1 MRFLESDEEKI
12 MITYTFMNLL
22 ISLILEQFHKKIQF
36 KLRKNSKRIIFSEV
50 EVILQY
56 LDFF

>member
-22 ISLILEQFHKKIQF
+22 ISIILEQFHKKIQF
-36 KLRKNSKRIIFSEV
+36 KLRLENFNKKL
-50 EVILQY
+50 ILGFN
-56 LDFF
+56 DRVNRG

>member
-1 MRFLESDEEKI
+1 MRFLESDEENI

-22 ISLILEQFHKKIQF
+22 ISIILEQFHKKIQF
-36 KLRKNSKRIIFSEV
+36 TLRKKSKRIIFSEV

>member
-12 MITYTFMNLL
+12 MITYTFINLL
-22 ISLILEQFHKKIQF
+22 ISIILEQFHKKIQF

>member
-1 MRFLESDEEKI
+1 MRFLESDEENI

-22 ISLILEQFHKKIQF
+22 ISIILEQFHKKIQF